1 MPWSIWAGRWK
12 QCRGIV
18 NETLGRVAGDPLLEF
33 DGRQD
38 RLNGRLQQYGLDD
51 GHRAFTSVGRTLIGK
66 PGSGAS

>member
-18 NETLGRVAGDPLLEF
+18 NETLGRVVSDPVLEF

-38 RLNGRLQQYGLDD
+38 RLNGRLQQYGSGD
-51 GHRAFTSVGRTLIGK
+51 GDRAFIRVGRTLIGK